1 MARYGSAVHEH
12 LGFGIMIRAVKKLVQ
27 RSGLRRQHVE
37 AARMYGERHALAI
50 AAPLRRARNHGR
62 ILCYH
67 SVGQPEF
74 GVNDVTPAR
83 FRRHIE
89 LALEQGY
96 RFVAPAEIA
105 ANGGGAKDLA
115 ISFDDALKSV
125 LTEADPILREYKIP
139 YSVFIVT
146 EWSEQNHDW
155 EKAGVL
161 SWRELEMMRAN
172 GVELGSHSA
181 THRDFGEI
189 DVERAKREFD
199 QSRRTI
205 KERLGFTP
213 EIFAIPFGQS
223 RNWNEASDKA
233 AREAGF
239 STIYAQ
245 AEETRPPG
253 TIPRTFVTRF
263 DDDRIFK
270 ALLRGAFDHWEEWT
284 WTY

>member
-1 MARYGSAVHEH
+1 MKQA
-12 LGFGIMIRAVKKLVQ
+12 LKKLVQ
-27 RSGLRRQHVE
+27 KTGLQRRHVE
-37 AARMYGERHALAI
+37 AARMFAERQALAT
-50 AAPLRRARNHGR
+50 APRARPRERGR

-74 GVNDVTPAR
+74 GVNDVAPAR

-89 LALEQGY
+89 LALELGY

-105 ANGGGAKDLA
+105 HNGGGPKDLA
-115 ISFDDALKSV
+115 VSFDDALTTV
-125 LTEADPILREYKIP
+125 LTEADPILRAHNIP
-139 YSVFIVT
+139 YTVFIVS
-146 EWSEQNHDW
+146 EWSEQKLDW
-155 EKAGVL
+155 QKTAVL
-161 SWRELEMMRAN
+161 GWKQLEQMRAN

-189 DVERAKREFD
+189 DLERAIGEFE

-205 KERLGFTP
+205 ESRLGFAP
-213 EIFAIPFGQS
+213 DVFAIPFGQS
-223 RNWNEASDKA
+223 ANWNAAADTA
-233 AREAGF
+233 ARAAGY

-245 AEETRPPG
+245 AEETRPPN
-253 TIPRTFVTRF
+253 TVPRTFVTHF

-270 ALLRGAFDHWEEWT
+270 ALLRGAYDRWEEWT